1 MAGRKRSRTDD
12 APATEKRETRSS
24 KVQKTEGGR
33 ASGKGG
39 AKGAA
44 RLKTGLTASAFK
56 SRAAPIHLA
65 LSFNP
70 FPGEGETVAVGEGEE
85 QASILTTTTLTASS
99 FSTGSFGWKG
109 SKRIAIPLKAPGVLW
124 CCESRTSVA
133 NPSIRVNATVIGS
146 KDVKESAEEGEEA
159 KEEGEGTKES
169 AEEGEGIKEGGGEDE
184 GAQEEQTSTEAKA
197 EGAKAAAELGLPAA
211 ETTGNPVT
219 VAQA

>member
-1 MAGRKRSRTDD
+1 M
-12 APATEKRETRSS
+12 
-24 KVQKTEGGR
+24 QKTEGGR

-56 SRAAPIHLA
+56 SRAAPLHLA

-109 SKRIAIPLKAPGVLW
+109 SKRIATPLKAPGEGGEAEEDTVHIML
-124 CCESRTSVA
+124 T
-133 NPSIRVNATVIGS
+133 VNATVIGS
-146 KDVKESAEEGEEA
+146 KDVKESAEEGEGA

-197 EGAKAAAELGLPAA
+197 EGAKAATELGLPAA
-211 ETTGNPVT
+211 EATGNPVT

>member
-1 MAGRKRSRTDD
+1 M
-12 APATEKRETRSS
+12 
-24 KVQKTEGGR
+24 QKTEGGR
-33 ASGKGG
+33 ASGRGG

-109 SKRIAIPLKAPGVLW
+109 SKRIAIPLKAPGEGGEAEEDTVHIML
-124 CCESRTSVA
+124 T
-133 NPSIRVNATVIGS
+133 VNATVIGS
-146 KDVKESAEEGEEA
+146 KDVKESAEEGEGA
-159 KEEGEGTKES
+159 KEEGEGTKEN
-169 AEEGEGIKEGGGEDE
+169 AEEGEGIKGGGGNDE
-184 GAQEEQTSTEAKA
+184 GAQEEQKSTEVQA

-211 ETTGNPVT
+211 EATGNPVT

>member
-109 SKRIAIPLKAPGVLW
+109 SKRIAIPLKAPGEGGEAEEDTVHIML
-124 CCESRTSVA
+124 T
-133 NPSIRVNATVIGS
+133 VNATVIGS

-159 KEEGEGTKES
+159 KEEGEGTKEN
-169 AEEGEGIKEGGGEDE
+169 AEEGEGIKEGGGDDE